1 MKEKSMIELRKL
13 FTPTEAMDAD
23 NARQYLE
30 GHKEGAYTLL
40 DVRQPWEYE
49 EDHIPGAK
57 LVPLG
62 DLKEGT
68 QDLDPKKPTLVYCAV
83 GGRSRV
89 AAQLLSGRGFK
100 EVYNLSGGIKAF
112 RGAKASGPQELNLD
126 LVRGDESP
134 KDMLTLAFGLER
146 ALGIFYD
153 KCREAA
159 QDKDLVDLFVK
170 LGRVEVIHKEKVYER
185 YKALVPDAPDMAAF
199 EAGMEPSIMEGGF
212 HLNEFLAANEP
223 WLKTVGQV
231 LELAMMLETQAL
243 DLYLRFAEKS
253 QEEGT
258 KQVLFTLADE
268 EKVHVKSLSRLLDEK
283 R

>member
-1 MKEKSMIELRKL
+1 MMELRKL

-23 NARQYLE
+23 KAKQYMDGHQE
-30 GHKEGAYTLL
+30 GTYTLL

-68 QDLDPKKPTLVYCAV
+68 QDLDPGKPTLVYCAV

-100 EVYNLSGGIKAF
+100 EVYNLTGGIKAF

-134 KDMLTLAFGLER
+134 QDMLKLAFGLER
-146 ALGIFYD
+146 ALGIFYEKSRD
-153 KCREAA
+153 AA

-170 LGRVEVIHKEKVYER
+170 LGHVEGLHKQKVYER
-185 YKALVPDAPDMAAF
+185 YAALVPGAPDMAAF
-199 EAGMEPSIMEGGF
+199 EADMTPEIMEGGF
-212 HLNEFLAANEP
+212 RLNEFLAANEP

-231 LELAMMLETQAL
+231 LELAMMLEIQAL

-268 EKVHVKSLSRLLDEK
+268 EKVHVKSLSKLLDQK

>member
-1 MKEKSMIELRKL
+1 MIELKKL
-13 FTPTEAMDAD
+13 FTPVEALEPDETK
-23 NARQYLE
+23 QYIE
-30 GHKEGAYTLL
+30 EHQEGAYTLL

-62 DLKEGT
+62 DLQEGT
-68 QDLDPKKPTLVYCAV
+68 QDLDPEKPTLVYCAV

-100 EVYNLSGGIKAF
+100 EVYNLAGGIKAF

-134 KDMLTLAFGLER
+134 HNMLKLAFGLER

-153 KCREAA
+153 QCQEKA
-159 QDKDLVDLFVK
+159 QDKDLVELLAK
-170 LGRVEVIHKEKVYER
+170 LGHVEVVHKGKVYQR
-185 YKALVPDAPDMAAF
+185 YAALVPDAPDMAAF
-199 EAGMEPSIMEGGF
+199 EAGMTSEIMEGGF
-212 HLNEFLAANEP
+212 RVNEFLAANEP

-258 KQVLFTLADE
+258 KRVLFTLADE
-268 EKVHVKSLSRLLDEK
+268 EKVHVKSLGRLLDEK

>member
-1 MKEKSMIELRKL
+1 MIELRKL
-13 FTPTEAMDAD
+13 FTPTGALEADQAKKYIEEH
-23 NARQYLE
+23 QE
-30 GHKEGAYTLL
+30 GTYTLL
-40 DVRQPWEYE
+40 DVRQPWEYD

-68 QDLDPKKPTLVYCAV
+68 RDLDPVKPTLVYCAV

-89 AAQLLSGRGFK
+89 AAQLLSGQGFQ

-112 RGAKASGPQELNLD
+112 RGAKAEGPQELNLD

-134 KDMLTLAFGLER
+134 VEMLKLAFNLER

-153 KCREAA
+153 KSLAEA
-159 QDKDLVDLFVK
+159 QDKELTDLFTK
-170 LGRVEVIHKEKVYER
+170 LRHVEELHKHKVYER
-185 YKALVPDAPDMAAF
+185 YSALVPEAPDMAAF
-199 EAGMEPSIMEGGF
+199 EADLTPEVMEGGF
-212 HLNEFLAANEP
+212 RVNEFLAANKP
-223 WLKTVGQV
+223 WLKSVTQV

-253 QEEGT
+253 REEGT
-258 KQVLFTLADE
+258 KQVLFALADE
-268 EKVHVKSLSRLLDEK
+268 EKVHLKSLGQLLDEK

>member
-1 MKEKSMIELRKL
+1 MIELRKL
-13 FTPTEAMDAD
+13 FTPTEALDAD
-23 NARQYLE
+23 NAKQYLE
-30 GHKEGAYTLL
+30 GHKEGTYTLL

-68 QDLDPKKPTLVYCAV
+68 QDLDPEKPTLVYCAV

-112 RGAKASGPQELNLD
+112 RGAKAAGPQELNLD

-134 KDMLTLAFGLER
+134 KEMLKLAFGLER

-153 KCREAA
+153 RCQEKA
-159 QDKDLVDLFVK
+159 QDKDLVDLLAK
-170 LGRVEVIHKEKVYER
+170 LGHIEEVHKKKVYER
-185 YKALVPDAPDMAAF
+185 YVALVPDAPDLAVFQADL
-199 EAGMEPSIMEGGF
+199 EPEVMEGGF
-212 HLNEFLAANEP
+212 RVKEFLAANEP
-223 WLKTVGQV
+223 WLKKINEV

-253 QEEGT
+253 QEDET
-258 KQVLFTLADE
+258 RQVLFTLADE
-268 EKVHVKSLSRLLDEK
+268 EKVHIKSLSRLWDEK

>member
-1 MKEKSMIELRKL
+1 MQLKKL
-13 FTPTEAMDAD
+13 FTPVESLEADR
-23 NARQYLE
+23 ARQYIDE
-30 GHKEGAYTLL
+30 HKEGTYTLL

-49 EDHIPGAK
+49 EDHLPGAK

-68 QDLDPKKPTLVYCAV
+68 RELDPEKPTLVYCAV

-112 RGAKASGPQELNLD
+112 RGAKAGGPQELNLE

-134 KDMLTLAFGLER
+134 EEMLKLAFGLER
-146 ALGIFYD
+146 ALEIFYEKSRD
-153 KCREAA
+153 AA
-159 QDKDLVDLFVK
+159 QDKDLIDIFVK
-170 LGRVEVIHKEKVYER
+170 LGHVEELHKQKVYAH
-185 YKALVPDAPDMAAF
+185 YTALVPNAPSMAAF
-199 EAGMEPSIMEGGF
+199 QADREPEIMEGGF
-212 HLNEFLAANEP
+212 RLKEFLAANQP
-223 WLKTVGQV
+223 WLKSVREV

-243 DLYLRFAEKS
+243 DLYLRFADKS
-253 QEEGT
+253 REDET
-258 KQVLFTLADE
+258 KQVLFILADE
-268 EKVHVKSLSRLLDEK
+268 EKAHLKSLSWLLDEK

>member
-1 MKEKSMIELRKL
+1 MIELKKL
-13 FTPTEAMDAD
+13 FTPTGAMEPDETKK
-23 NARQYLE
+23 YLE
-30 GHKEGAYTLL
+30 EHQEGTFTLL

-68 QDLDPKKPTLVYCAV
+68 QNLDPERPTLVYCAV

-100 EVYNLSGGIKAF
+100 EVYNISGGIKAF
-112 RGAKASGPQELNLD
+112 RGGKASGPQELNLD
-126 LVRGDESP
+126 LVRGDEFP
-134 KDMLTLAFGLER
+134 QEMLKLAFGLEH
-146 ALGIFYD
+146 ALGIFYEESL
-153 KCREAA
+153 KKA
-159 QDKDLVDLFVK
+159 QDKDLVDLFTK
-170 LGRVEVIHKEKVYER
+170 LGHVEGLHKKKVYER
-185 YKALVPDAPDMAAF
+185 YVALVPDAPDMTAL
-199 EAGMEPSIMEGGF
+199 EAKMAPDIMEGGF
-212 HLNEFLAANEP
+212 RVNEFLATNEP
-223 WLKTVGQV
+223 WMKTVNEV

-268 EKVHVKSLSRLLDEK
+268 EKMHLKSLGKLLDEK

>member
-1 MKEKSMIELRKL
+1 MIELRKL
-13 FTPTEAMDAD
+13 FTPTEAIDAD
-23 NARQYLE
+23 EARNYMEQHGE
-30 GHKEGAYTLL
+30 GTYTLL

-49 EDHIPGAK
+49 EDHIPGST

-68 QDLDPKKPTLVYCAV
+68 EDLDPAKPTLVYCAV

-89 AAQLLSGRGFK
+89 AAQLLSGRGFQ
-100 EVYNLSGGIKAF
+100 EVYNLSGGIKAY

-126 LVRGDESP
+126 MVRGDESP
-134 KDMLTLAFGLER
+134 QEMLKLAFGLEQ
-146 ALGIFYD
+146 ALEIFYD
-153 KCREAA
+153 KCLERAE
-159 QDKDLVDLFVK
+159 DKDLKDLFTK
-170 LGRVEVIHKEKVYER
+170 LEHVEALHKKKIYER
-185 YKALVPDAPDMAAF
+185 YVALVSDAPDLAAL
-199 EAGMEPSIMEGGF
+199 EAETKSEVMEGGF
-212 HLNEFLAANEP
+212 GVKEFLAANQP
-223 WLKTVGQV
+223 WLKSLLQV

-253 QEEGT
+253 REEGT

-268 EKVHVKSLSRLLDEK
+268 EKAHLKSLGRLFDEK

>member
-1 MKEKSMIELRKL
+1 MIELRKL

-23 NARQYLE
+23 KARKYMEEHQ
-30 GHKEGAYTLL
+30 EGAYTLL

-57 LVPLG
+57 LVPLS

-68 QDLDPKKPTLVYCAV
+68 QKLDPKKPTLVYCAV

-89 AAQLLSGRGFK
+89 AAQLLSGRGFQ
-100 EVYNLSGGIKAF
+100 EVYNLSGGIKAY
-112 RGAKASGPQELNLD
+112 RGAKATGPQELNLE

-134 KDMLTLAFGLER
+134 EEMLKLAFGLER

-153 KCREAA
+153 KCLEKAED
-159 QDKDLVDLFVK
+159 QDLVDLFTK
-170 LGRVEVIHKEKVYER
+170 LRRVEAVHKQKVYER
-185 YKALVPDAPDMAAF
+185 YAALVPGAPDM
-199 EAGMEPSIMEGGF
+199 EALEAKITPDIMEGGF
-212 HLNEFLAANEP
+212 RLKEFLAANEP
-223 WLKTVGQV
+223 WLKNLNQV

-268 EKVHVKSLSRLLDEK
+268 EKVHLNILSRLFDEK

>member
-1 MKEKSMIELRKL
+1 MIELRKL
-13 FTPTEAMDAD
+13 FTPTGALEADQAKKYIEEH
-23 NARQYLE
+23 QE
-30 GHKEGAYTLL
+30 GTYTLL
-40 DVRQPWEYE
+40 DVRQPWEYD

-68 QDLDPKKPTLVYCAV
+68 RDLDPVKPTLVYCAV

-89 AAQLLSGRGFK
+89 AAQLLSGQGFQ

-112 RGAKASGPQELNLD
+112 RGAKAEGPQELNLD

-134 KDMLTLAFGLER
+134 VEMLKLAFNLER

-153 KCREAA
+153 KSLAEA
-159 QDKDLVDLFVK
+159 QDKELTDLFTK
-170 LGRVEVIHKEKVYER
+170 LRHVEELHKHKVYER
-185 YKALVPDAPDMAAF
+185 YSALVPEAPDMAAF
-199 EAGMEPSIMEGGF
+199 EADLTPEVMEGGF
-212 HLNEFLAANEP
+212 RVKEFLAANKP
-223 WLKTVGQV
+223 WLKSVTQV

-253 QEEGT
+253 REEGT
-258 KQVLFTLADE
+258 KQVLFALADE
-268 EKVHVKSLSRLLDEK
+268 EKVHLKSLGQLLDEK

>member
-1 MKEKSMIELRKL
+1 MIELRKL

-23 NARQYLE
+23 EAKQYME
-30 GHKEGAYTLL
+30 GHKEGTYTLL

-89 AAQLLSGRGFK
+89 AAQLLSGRGFQ

-134 KDMLTLAFGLER
+134 KDMLKLAFGLER
-146 ALGIFYD
+146 ALGIFYE
-153 KCREAA
+153 KCQEKA
-159 QDKDLVDLFVK
+159 QDKDLLDLLAK
-170 LGRVEVIHKEKVYER
+170 LGRVEVIHKQKVYER
-185 YKALVPDAPDMAAF
+185 YAALVPDAPDMAAF
-199 EAGMEPSIMEGGF
+199 EADMEPEVMEGGF
-212 HLNEFLAANEP
+212 RLNEFLAANEP
-223 WLKTVGQV
+223 WLKNIKEV

-268 EKVHVKSLSRLLDEK
+268 EKVHVKSLGRLLDEK

>member
-1 MKEKSMIELRKL
+1 MMEFKKL
-13 FTPTEAMDAD
+13 FTPVDAMDSDA
-23 NARQYLE
+23 ARSYTNEHQE
-30 GHKEGAYTLL
+30 GTYTLL

-49 EDHIPGAK
+49 EDHLPGAK

-62 DLKEGT
+62 DLQEGT
-68 QDLDPKKPTLVYCAV
+68 QSLNPEKPTLVYCAV

-134 KDMLTLAFGLER
+134 RDMLKLAFGLER

-153 KCREAA
+153 QCREKTE
-159 QDKDLVDLFVK
+159 DKDLADLFAK
-170 LGRVEVIHKEKVYER
+170 LGRIEVIHKQKVFER
-185 YKALVPDAPDMAAF
+185 YAALVPNTPDMAAF
-199 EAGMEPSIMEGGF
+199 EAGMTPEIMEGGF
-212 HLNEFLAANEP
+212 RVNEFLAANEP
-223 WLKTVGQV
+223 WLKTVREA
-231 LELAMMLETQAL
+231 LELGMMLETQAL
-243 DLYLRFAEKS
+243 DLYMRFAEKS
-253 QEEGT
+253 QEDET

-268 EKVHVKSLSRLLDEK
+268 EKVHLRALAGLLDEK

>member
-1 MKEKSMIELRKL
+1 M
-13 FTPTEAMDAD
+13 
-23 NARQYLE
+23 
-30 GHKEGAYTLL
+30 
-40 DVRQPWEYE
+40 
-49 EDHIPGAK
+49 
-57 LVPLG
+57 VPLG

-68 QDLDPKKPTLVYCAV
+68 QDLDPEKPTLVYCAV

-112 RGAKASGPQELNLD
+112 RGAKATGPQELNLD

-134 KDMLTLAFGLER
+134 RDMLKLAYGLER
-146 ALGIFYD
+146 ALGIFYE
-153 KCREAA
+153 KCQEKG
-159 QDKDLVDLFVK
+159 QDKELLDLFAK
-170 LGRVEVIHKEKVYER
+170 LGHVEDIHKKKVYER
-185 YKALVPDAPDMAAF
+185 YTALVPEAPEMAVF

-212 HLNEFLAANEP
+212 HLNDFLAANEP
-223 WLKTVGQV
+223 WLKNINEV
-231 LELAMMLETQAL
+231 LELAMMLEIQAL

-268 EKVHVKSLSRLLDEK
+268 EKVHVKSLAKLLDEK

>member
-1 MKEKSMIELRKL
+1 MIELRKL

-23 NARQYLE
+23 NAKQYME
-30 GHKEGAYTLL
+30 GHQEGSYTLL

-68 QDLDPKKPTLVYCAV
+68 QDLDPEKPTLVYCAV

-112 RGAKASGPQELNLD
+112 RGAKATGPQELNLD

-134 KDMLTLAFGLER
+134 RDMLKLAYGLER
-146 ALGIFYD
+146 ALGIFYE
-153 KCREAA
+153 KCQEKG
-159 QDKDLVDLFVK
+159 QDKELLDLFAK
-170 LGRVEVIHKEKVYER
+170 LGHVEDIHKKKVYER
-185 YKALVPDAPDMAAF
+185 YTALVPEAPEMAVF

-212 HLNEFLAANEP
+212 HLNDFLAANEP
-223 WLKTVGQV
+223 WLKNINEV
-231 LELAMMLETQAL
+231 LELAMMLEIQAL

-268 EKVHVKSLSRLLDEK
+268 EKVHVKSLAKLLDEK